1 MKPKVIMHNQI
12 SLDGKLDGFEVDMG
26 VYYGVAAVFRPDAT
40 LVGSGTVLKAVAEI
54 PPEEP
59 SDLKKPDISPDDPN
73 SYVVFVDSKGLIRCH
88 HVFRRF
94 EMIKDVIVLVSRST
108 PRQYIQYLDER
119 EYDHIEAGEQ
129 NVDIEKALELLNE
142 RYGFETVRTDAGAIL
157 NSVMLEKGLID
168 EISLIVSPELVGK
181 EQTSMFG
188 PLSTR
193 VKLRLKSS
201 DLLENG
207 LIHLLYEVVK

>member
-12 SLDGKLDGFEVDMG
+12 SIDGKLDGFEVDMG
-26 VYYGVAAVFRPDAT
+26 SYYGVAAGFRPDAT

-59 SDLKKPDISPDDPN
+59 SDFRKPEISPDDPN
-73 SYVVFVDSKGLIRCH
+73 GYVVFVDSRGLIRCH
-88 HVFRRF
+88 HIFRRF
-94 EMIKDVIVLVSRST
+94 EMIKDVIVLVSSST
-108 PRQYIQYLDER
+108 PREYIRYLDDR
-119 EYDHIEAGEQ
+119 EYDHIEAGEDK
-129 NVDIEKALELLNE
+129 VDLEKAMGLLNE
-142 RYGFETVRTDAGAIL
+142 RYGFETIRNDAGAIL

-168 EISLIVSPELVGK
+168 EISLLLSPELVGK
-181 EQTSMFG
+181 EHTSMFG
-188 PLSTR
+188 PLSCR

-201 DLLENG
+201 EILEMG

>member
-26 VYYGVAAVFRPDAT
+26 IYYGTAARFRPDST
-40 LVGSGTVLKAVAEI
+40 LVGSGTVLKAVSEI

-59 SDLKKPDISPDDPN
+59 SDFRKPDISPDDPN
-73 SYVVFVDSKGLIRCH
+73 GYVVLVDSKGLVRCH

-108 PRQYIQYLDER
+108 PREYIRYLDER
-119 EYDHIEAGEQ
+119 EYDHIEAGDD
-129 NVDIEKALELLNE
+129 NVDLEKALDLLNE
-142 RYGFETVRTDAGAIL
+142 RYGFETVRTDSGAIL

-168 EISLIVSPELVGK
+168 EISLLLSPELVGK
-181 EQTSMFG
+181 EHTPMFG
-188 PLSTR
+188 PLSCR
-193 VKLRLKSS
+193 VKLRPKSS
-201 DLLENG
+201 ELLESG
-207 LIHLLYEVVK
+207 LVHVIYEVVK